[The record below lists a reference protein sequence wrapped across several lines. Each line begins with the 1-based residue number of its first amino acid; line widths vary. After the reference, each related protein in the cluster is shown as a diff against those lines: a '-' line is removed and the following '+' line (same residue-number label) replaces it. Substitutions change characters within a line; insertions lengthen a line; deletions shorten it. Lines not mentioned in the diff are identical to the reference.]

1 MFLDRQEEKDLTNM
15 KELEDFIT
23 NPENAVLVY
32 PLLITVSGLPQ
43 TGKTTSLQK
52 AFDLMSAEET
62 RFSHHEIVASGFGM
76 NKPIMTLN
84 VRRDTSFL
92 FGLQSGLN
100 YNHKKASFVHQNT
113 EGLTIKCLPLKQYL
127 TRILRYLQN
136 RQNKTNIVSNMSKDR
151 TVISEQDT
159 PHALDDRSKGTTTT
173 SELDNQG
180 IQASDIGPP
189 TEGPYEKSTHE
200 LEQMLFHGV
209 GFVNI
214 WDTVV
219 DKTIRPFLETFGS
232 FYTRSVLWLF
242 VDLERDLPDIHLP
255 PEVIEVDSKAF
266 KWRSRIEYLLR
277 QCQMCKHSQYK
288 KAAKDRVCTIF
299 ATYSS
304 SKTPHPK
311 LSAEKLQH
319 ECEEAARQM
328 GVDHLIDFDIMLVD
342 KDKKK
347 AKPLRDRLRLC
358 LEQVEAKSVT
368 LSWILLRGSFTQHK
382 GFFIKY
388 SDLQIIAKECGLQ
401 NKGEHSLDEFLKFY
415 GSFGSIFDVRQVN
428 DSSEYV
434 IIKPIE
440 FLSKVDKFLKDVEHK
455 NGIISTDSSSDE
467 YVMLEIMASVSIA
480 VKLPNPDMGNRYFFR
495 SIRKGKRKTF
505 IAQGRVQ
512 FVLSMASP
520 RINQNAEI
528 VKLLLIALAPNVEFD
543 LNTEWPNSVCI
554 ITTVSGTVMK
564 IFLSFQGDVMEI
576 HLQEE
581 EECLVNTDPLV
592 EKIVKAFEDMIF
604 QKKHLT
610 DIRYHFAIRCEQD
623 QYGNTITYNAYHK
636 RHVLPSTMCD
646 KCLAAQKD
654 RKIIDSWNRA
664 LKKVSCK
671 TVLIEYIC
679 YLYNILF
686 ILAPNCSQSK
696 AQWW

>member
-1 MFLDRQEEKDLTNM
+1 M

-23 NPENAVLVY
+23 NPENSVLVY
-32 PLLITVSGLPQ
+32 PLLITVSGLTQ
-43 TGKTTSLQK
+43 TGKTNFLQK
-52 AFDLMSAEET
+52 AFDLLSAEET
-62 RFSHHEIVASGFGM
+62 KFSHHEIVASGFGM

-92 FGLQSGLN
+92 FGLQSGLK

-113 EGLTIKCLPLKQYL
+113 EGLTIKYFALEQYL
-127 TRILRYLQN
+127 SRVLRYLQN
-136 RQNKTNIVSNMSKDR
+136 RQNKTNIVSNISKNR
-151 TVISEQDT
+151 TVISEQDN
-159 PHALDDRSKGTTTT
+159 PHVLDDKSKGTTTT
-173 SELDNQG
+173 SE
-180 IQASDIGPP
+180 ASDFGPP

-277 QCQMCKHSQYK
+277 QCQMCKHSHYK
-288 KAAKDRVCTIF
+288 KAAKDKVCTIF

-304 SKTPHPK
+304 SKTPHPEP
-311 LSAEKLQH
+311 SAEKLQH

-328 GVDHLIDFDIMLVD
+328 GVDHLIDFDIILVD

-358 LEQVEAKSVT
+358 LEQVEAKSVP

-382 GFFIKY
+382 DFCIKY
-388 SDLQIIAKECGLQ
+388 SDLQKIAKECGLQ
-401 NKGEHSLDEFLKFY
+401 NEGEHSLDEFLKFY

-428 DSSEYV
+428 NSSEYV
-434 IIKPIE
+434 IIKPIK
-440 FLSKVDKFLKDVEHK
+440 FLSSINKFLRNVKHE
-455 NGIISTDSSSDE
+455 NGIISTNSSSDE
-467 YVMLEIMASVSIA
+467 YAMLEIMASVSIA
-480 VKLPNPDMGNRYFFR
+480 VKLPNLDMENRYFFR

-528 VKLLLIALAPNVEFD
+528 IKLLLIALAPNVEFD
-543 LNTEWPNSVCI
+543 PNTEWPNSVCI
-554 ITTVSGTVMK
+554 ITTVSGAVIE
-564 IFLSFQGDVMEI
+564 IFLSFQGDVIEI
-576 HLQEE
+576 HLQVK
-581 EECLVNTDPLV
+581 EECLVNTDQLV

-623 QYGNTITYNAYHK
+623 EYGNTITYNAYHK
-636 RHVLPSTMCD
+636 RHVLPTKMCD
-646 KCLAAQKD
+646 KCSATQKD
-654 RKIIDSWNRA
+654 RKIIHSWNRA
-664 LKKVSCK
+664 LEKVSCK
-671 TVLIEYIC
+671 TVLI
-679 YLYNILF
+679 
-686 ILAPNCSQSK
+686 
-696 AQWW
+696 